1 MDYRTVNGVKD
12 IQVVL
17 KEAGLYSGTI
27 DGVWGPNTADGV
39 LKLFQDYHLRA
50 NGGRTKPL
58 PIFRDAKDFDA
69 AIKGIKDIQ
78 SNLKLFKLY
87 EGTVD
92 GIFGK
97 GTFAGVYKVF
107 VSYRAYNKLPAYD
120 LAWSKSVS
128 PEFALKVKTGCA
140 KRGWHEF
147 AASWLMSCM
156 NFETGGTYSPTIQNG
171 AGAKYFGLIQ
181 FGDMAAA
188 DLGTTTAELVKLSQ
202 LEQLDWVFKYF
213 DMWAKRGKTFTQLE
227 DFYLTIF
234 YPKAVGMSANTI
246 IFRRDVEAEKKG
258 YAQNNGFDYDKDGQI
273 TVGEINSRLYT
284 VHYKG
289 MDPVNRIAGS
299 TLY

>member
-17 KEAGLYSGTI
+17 KEAGVYTGTI
-27 DGVWGPNTADGV
+27 DGVWGGGSADGV
-39 LKLFQDYHLRA
+39 LKLFEDYHLRV

-58 PIFRDAKDFDA
+58 AIFRDAKDFDA

-87 EGTVD
+87 EGAVD
-92 GIFGK
+92 GIFGN
-97 GTFAGVYKVF
+97 GTFGGLYKIF
-107 VSYRAYNKLPAYD
+107 VSYRAYNKLPAYG
-120 LAWSKSVS
+120 LAWSKSVP
-128 PEFALKVKTGCA
+128 PEFVAKVNAGCA
-140 KRGWHEF
+140 KRHWPE
-147 AASWLMSCM
+147 AAGHWIMSCM

-181 FGDMAAA
+181 FGDMAAE

-202 LEQLDWVFKYF
+202 LDQLDWVFKYF

-234 YPKAVGMSANTI
+234 YPKAVGMKADTV
-246 IFRRDVEAEKKG
+246 IFRKDVEAEKKG
-258 YAQNNGFDYDKDGQI
+258 YTQNGGFDYDKDGKI

-289 MDPVNRIAGS
+289 MDPVNRVAGS